1 MKGFLRRAAGLAVL
15 AAAIRAR
22 SPRQFSYPA
31 ARKAEVTEELFGV
44 KVSDPYRWMEDT
56 GSKELSDW
64 VAAQGRLSSGYLG
77 ELPLRA
83 HFQKR
88 ITELWN
94 YSKTYIPIVEGGR
107 LFYRRNEGLQHQ
119 TAIYMR
125 EGLDGPRQLVLDP
138 NAISP
143 DGSTALADFRPS
155 PDGRL
160 IAYALAEGGADWRTI
175 RVRDIASGR
184 ELPDEVKWVRFS
196 WLSWT
201 RDNKGFFYSR
211 FPEPPKG
218 QMLHAALG
226 GQAVYY
232 HRLGTPQSQDVLI
245 IERPDLSRG
254 LLAAWVPRQGR
265 YLLIRLS
272 EGSGP
277 VNRLYYVDMGDPA
290 RPDVKAPVKPLVED
304 EGAEYTALGYDGS
317 TLYVK
322 TDENAPNRKIIAIDL
337 RDPRRETWK
346 TVIPEAKDA
355 IRIASYFG
363 STPGRRV
370 PVRRAKPP
378 GGLRPRRPAAGRD
391 SAAGRGLDHR
401 RGRAALGADL
411 LRVHFAA
418 LQADGVPVQP
428 ANGQVA
434 AFEPPS
440 VPIDVRRY
448 ETRRVFAASKD
459 GTRVPY
465 FVTARKDLKLD
476 GANPTLLH
484 GYGGFSISILPT
496 YLPHVVAWLERG
508 GVWVSANIRGGG
520 EYGREWHRAA
530 RAEKRQNA
538 FDDFIAVAEHLVKEK
553 VTAPARLAIWGRS
566 NGGLLV
572 SVVSQQRPDLYAAV
586 VSGVPV
592 TDMLRFDR
600 FTGGRAWIPEY
611 GSPRNPEQF
620 QTLLRYSPLH
630 NVKQGTCYPATL
642 VTTAEYDDRVVPNH
656 AYKFAAAVQAAQ
668 PCPRPVLLRYEAK
681 ASHGYT
687 PTERRIAEL
696 ADVWA
701 FAAEHTGMRPAAV
714 PVTRTP
720 VRAVRSGAAALF
732 SAGLRRRAAAA
743 SRGPTSRVPLRPSG

>member
-1 MKGFLRRAAGLAVL
+1 MVPKGGKWVVL
-15 AAAIRAR
+15 AAAALCAGLALAQ
-22 SPRQFSYPA
+22 SPKFSYPA

-56 GSKELSDW
+56 GSAELADW
-64 VAAQGRLSSGYLG
+64 VAAQGRFSSGYLG

-94 YSKTYIPIVEGGR
+94 YSKTYIPIVENGR

-125 EGLDGPRQLVLDP
+125 EGLGGPRQLVLDA

-155 PDGRL
+155 PDGKL
-160 IAYALAEGGADWRTI
+160 LVYALAEGGADWRTL
-175 RVRDIASGR
+175 RVRDLASGR
-184 ELPDEVKWVRFS
+184 DLSDEVKWVRFS

-218 QMLHAALG
+218 QVLHAALG

-245 IERPDLSRG
+245 IARPDLSRG
-254 LLAAWVPRQGR
+254 LLAAWVPREGR
-265 YLLIRLS
+265 YLLIRLA

-277 VNRLYYVDMGDPA
+277 VNRLYYVDMGDPE

-304 EGAEYTALGYDGS
+304 DGAEYTALGYVGS

-337 RDPRRETWK
+337 RNPRRETWK
-346 TVIPEAKDA
+346 TLIPEAKDA
-355 IRIASYFG
+355 IRIASFFG
-363 STPGRRV
+363 ERIVIEYLSDVQSRLAVFDT
-370 PVRRAKPP
+370 
-378 GGLRPRRPAAGRD
+378 AGRAQGEIALPD
-391 SAAGRGLDHR
+391 AGSVTGLGGQR
-401 RGRAALGADL
+401 SGRIFFEFTSPLY
-411 LRVHFAA
+411 
-418 LQADGVPVQP
+418 QP
-428 ANGQVA
+428 TVFQYNPQDGQVA
-434 AFEPPS
+434 TFEPPS
-440 VPIDVRRY
+440 VPIDVRQY
-448 ETRRVFAASKD
+448 ETRRLFAVSKD
-459 GTRVPY
+459 GTRVPF

-484 GYGGFSISILPT
+484 GYGGFSISILPA
-496 YLPHVVAWLERG
+496 YRPHVVAWLELG

-520 EYGREWHRAA
+520 EYGRDWHRAA
-530 RAEKRQNA
+530 RGEKRQNA

-553 VTAPARLAIWGRS
+553 YTAPAKLAIWGRS

-572 SVVSQQRPDLYAAV
+572 SVVSQQRPELYAAV

-600 FTGGRAWIPEY
+600 FTGGRNWITEY
-611 GSPRNPEQF
+611 GSPRNPQQF
-620 QTLLRYSPLH
+620 QSLLRYSPLH
-630 NVKQGTCYPATL
+630 NVKPGTCYPATL

-687 PTERRIAEL
+687 PTERQIAEL

-701 FAAEHTGMRPAAV
+701 FAAEHTGMR
-714 PVTRTP
+714 
-720 VRAVRSGAAALF
+720 RSA
-732 SAGLRRRAAAA
+732 
-743 SRGPTSRVPLRPSG
+743 P

>member
-1 MKGFLRRAAGLAVL
+1 MVPKGTWVLL
-15 AAAIRAR
+15 AAAALCAGHALAQ
-22 SPRQFSYPA
+22 SPKFSYPA
-31 ARKAEVTEELFGV
+31 ARKAELTEELFGV
-44 KVSDPYRWMEDT
+44 KVSDPYRWMEDAA
-56 GSKELSDW
+56 SAELTDW
-64 VAAQGRLSSGYLG
+64 VAAQGRLTSGYLG

-83 HFQKR
+83 HFEKR

-94 YSKTYIPIVEGGR
+94 YSRTYIPIVEGGR

-138 NAISP
+138 NALFP

-184 ELPDEVKWVRFS
+184 ALPDEVKWVRFS

-232 HRLGTPQSQDVLI
+232 HRLGTPQSEDVLI

-265 YLLIRLS
+265 YLLIRVA

-277 VNRLYYVDMGDPA
+277 VNRLYYVDMGDPE
-290 RPDVKAPVKPLVED
+290 RPDVKAPVKPLVEAD
-304 EGAEYTALGYDGS
+304 GAEYTALGHLGP

-322 TDENAPNRKIIAIDL
+322 TDENAPNGKIIAIDL
-337 RDPRRETWK
+337 RNPRRETWR

-355 IRIASYFG
+355 IRIASVFG
-363 STPGRRV
+363 EGIVVEYLSDVQSRLAVFDRSGQPQSEIPLPDAGSITGVGGQRSGRIFFTFTSPLYQPTLFQYNPRTARS
-370 PVRRAKPP
+370 PRSNRRA
-378 GGLRPRRPAAGRD
+378 RRSTCANT
-391 SAAGRGLDHR
+391 R
-401 RGRAALGADL
+401 RGACS
-411 LRVHFAA
+411 
-418 LQADGVPVQP
+418 
-428 ANGQVA
+428 
-434 AFEPPS
+434 PS
-440 VPIDVRRY
+440 RR
-448 ETRRVFAASKD
+448 
-459 GTRVPY
+459 
-465 FVTARKDLKLD
+465 TAR
-476 GANPTLLH
+476 GCRTSSRRARISSATARTPRCSTATAAI
-484 GYGGFSISILPT
+484 SISILPA
-496 YLPHVVAWLERG
+496 YRSDVVAWLELG

-530 RAEKRQNA
+530 RGENRQNA

-553 VTAPARLAIWGRS
+553 VTAPAKLAIWGRS

-572 SVVSQQRPDLYAAV
+572 SVVSQQRPELYAAV

-600 FTGGRAWIPEY
+600 FTGGRNWISEY
-611 GSPRNPEQF
+611 GSPRNAQQF
-620 QTLLRYSPLH
+620 QSLLRYSPYH
-630 NVKQGTCYPATL
+630 NVKAGTCYPATL

-687 PTERRIAEL
+687 PTQRQIAEL

-701 FAAEHTGMRPAAV
+701 FAAEHTGMRRPA
-714 PVTRTP
+714 P
-720 VRAVRSGAAALF
+720 
-732 SAGLRRRAAAA
+732 
-743 SRGPTSRVPLRPSG
+743 

>member
-1 MKGFLRRAAGLAVL
+1 MWVLLAAAGLCTEL
-15 AAAIRAR
+15 ALAQ
-22 SPRQFSYPA
+22 SPKFSYPP
-31 ARKAEVTEELFGV
+31 ARKAELTEELFGV
-44 KVSDPYRWMEDT
+44 KVSDPYRWMEES
-56 GSKELSDW
+56 GSAELNDW
-64 VAAQGRLSSGYLG
+64 LAAQGRLTSGYLG

-94 YSKTYIPIVEGGR
+94 YSKTSIPTVEGGR
-107 LFYRRNEGLQHQ
+107 LFYRRNEGLQQ
-119 TAIYMR
+119 QSAIYMR

-138 NAISP
+138 NAMFP

-232 HRLGTPQSQDVLI
+232 HRLGTPQSEDALI

-254 LLAAWVPRQGR
+254 LLAAWVPRPGR
-265 YLLIRLS
+265 YLLIRLA
-272 EGSGP
+272 EGAGT
-277 VNRLYYVDMGDPA
+277 VNRLYYVDMGDA
-290 RPDVKAPVKPLVED
+290 ERPDVKAPVKPLVED
-304 EGAEYTALGYDGS
+304 GGAEYTALGQLGS
-317 TLYVK
+317 TLYVR
-322 TDENAPNRKIIAIDL
+322 TDENAPNRKIISIDL
-337 RDPRRETWK
+337 NNPRREAWK

-355 IRIASYFG
+355 MRIATLFIGQIVVEYLSDVQSRLAVFD
-363 STPGRRV
+363 
-370 PVRRAKPP
+370 
-378 GGLRPRRPAAGRD
+378 AAGRPQGEIALPD
-391 SAAGRGLDHR
+391 AGSVTGVGGQRS
-401 RGRAALGADL
+401 GRIFFEFSSPLYQPTVF
-411 LRVHFAA
+411 RYNPR
-418 LQADGVPVQP
+418 DGKVV
-428 ANGQVA
+428 
-434 AFEPPS
+434 AFEAPS
-440 VPIDVRRY
+440 VPIDVSKY
-448 ETRRVFAASKD
+448 ETRRLFAVSKD
-459 GTRVPY
+459 GTRVPF

-476 GANPTLLH
+476 GTNPTLLH
-484 GYGGFSISILPT
+484 AYGGFSISLLPV
-496 YLPHVVAWLERG
+496 YRPQVVAWLELG

-530 RAEKRQNA
+530 RVEKRQSA

-553 VTAPARLAIWGRS
+553 YTSPAKLAIWGRS

-572 SVVSQQRPDLYAAV
+572 SVVSQQRPELYAAV

-600 FTGGRAWIPEY
+600 FTGGRAWVPEY
-611 GSPRNPEQF
+611 GSPRDPQQF
-620 QTLLRYSPLH
+620 QNLLRYSPLH
-630 NVKQGTCYPATL
+630 NVKPGTCYPATL
-642 VTTAEYDDRVVPNH
+642 VTTAEFDDRVVPNH

-668 PCPRPVLLRYEAK
+668 PCPRPVLLRYEQK

-687 PTERRIAEL
+687 PTQRWIAEL

-701 FAAEHTGMRPAAV
+701 FAAEHTGMRPPA
-714 PVTRTP
+714 
-720 VRAVRSGAAALF
+720 
-732 SAGLRRRAAAA
+732 
-743 SRGPTSRVPLRPSG
+743 PSH

>member
-1 MKGFLRRAAGLAVL
+1 VVPKAKWVLL
-15 AAAIRAR
+15 AAAALCAGVALAQ
-22 SPRQFSYPA
+22 SPKFSYPA

-44 KVSDPYRWMEDT
+44 RVSDPYRWMEDA
-56 GSKELSDW
+56 GSAELADW

-94 YSKTYIPIVEGGR
+94 YSKTYIPIVESGR

-125 EGLDGPRQLVLDP
+125 EGLGGQRQLVLDS

-155 PDGRL
+155 PDGKL
-160 IAYALAEGGADWRTI
+160 LVYALAEGGADWRTLH
-175 RVRDIASGR
+175 VRDLASGR
-184 ELPDEVKWVRFS
+184 DLPDEVKWVRFS

-201 RDNKGFFYSR
+201 RDSKGFFYSR
-211 FPEPPKG
+211 VPEPPKG
-218 QMLHAALG
+218 QALHAALG

-232 HRLGTPQSQDVLI
+232 HRLGTPQSEDVLI
-245 IERPDLSRG
+245 IERLDLSRG
-254 LLAAWVPRQGR
+254 LLAAWVPRHGR
-265 YLLIRLS
+265 YLLIRLA

-304 EGAEYTALGYDGS
+304 DGAEYTALGYAGS

-355 IRIASYFG
+355 IRIANLFTGQLVVEYLSDVQSRLAVFD
-363 STPGRRV
+363 T
-370 PVRRAKPP
+370 
-378 GGLRPRRPAAGRD
+378 AGRPQGEIPLPD
-391 SAAGRGLDHR
+391 AGSITGLGGQR
-401 RGRAALGADL
+401 SGRIFFEFTSPLY
-411 LRVHFAA
+411 
-418 LQADGVPVQP
+418 QP
-428 ANGQVA
+428 TVFQYNPQDGQVA
-434 AFEPPS
+434 TFEPPS
-440 VPIDVRRY
+440 VPIDVRQY
-448 ETRRVFAASKD
+448 ETRRLFAVSKD
-459 GTRVPY
+459 GTRVPF

-484 GYGGFSISILPT
+484 GYGGFSISILPA
-496 YLPHVVAWLERG
+496 YRPHVVAWLELG

-530 RAEKRQNA
+530 RGEKRQNA

-553 VTAPARLAIWGRS
+553 YTAPAKLAIWGRS

-572 SVVSQQRPDLYAAV
+572 SVVSQQRPELYAAV

-600 FTGGRAWIPEY
+600 FTGGRAWITEY
-611 GSPRNPEQF
+611 GSPRNPQQF
-620 QTLLRYSPLH
+620 QNLLRYSPLH
-630 NVKQGTCYPATL
+630 NVKPGTCYPATL

-668 PCPRPVLLRYEAK
+668 RCPRPVLLRYETK

-687 PTERRIAEL
+687 PTQRQIAEL

-701 FAAEHTGMRPAAV
+701 FAAEHTGMRPPA
-714 PVTRTP
+714 PGR
-720 VRAVRSGAAALF
+720 
-732 SAGLRRRAAAA
+732 
-743 SRGPTSRVPLRPSG
+743 

>member
-1 MKGFLRRAAGLAVL
+1 VVPKGTSVLL
-15 AAAIRAR
+15 AAAVLCAGHALAQ
-22 SPRQFSYPA
+22 SPKFSYPA
-31 ARKAEVTEELFGV
+31 ARKAELTEELFGV
-44 KVSDPYRWMEDT
+44 KVADPYRWMEDS
-56 GSKELSDW
+56 GSAELADW
-64 VAAQGRLSSGYLG
+64 VAAQGRLTSGYLG

-94 YSKTYIPIVEGGR
+94 YSRTYIPIVEGGR

-138 NAISP
+138 NAIFP

-160 IAYALAEGGADWRTI
+160 IAYALAQGGADWRTI

-184 ELPDEVKWVRFS
+184 VLPDEVKWVRFS

-218 QMLHAALG
+218 QMLHAVLG

-232 HRLGTPQSQDVLI
+232 HRLGTPQSEDVLI
-245 IERPDLSRG
+245 IERADLSRG
-254 LLAAWVPRQGR
+254 LLAAWVPRPGR
-265 YLLIRLS
+265 YLLIRLA
-272 EGSGP
+272 EGAGP
-277 VNRLYYVDMGDPA
+277 VNRLYYVDMGDA
-290 RPDVKAPVKPLVED
+290 EQPDVTAPVKPLVED
-304 EGAEYTALGYDGS
+304 DGAEYAALGQLGS

-322 TDENAPNRKIIAIDL
+322 TDENAPNGKIIAIDL
-337 RDPRRETWK
+337 RNPRRETWK
-346 TVIPEAKDA
+346 TVIPEGKDA
-355 IRIASYFG
+355 IRIASLFG
-363 STPGRRV
+363 EGIVVEYLSDVQSRLAVFDRSGQPQSEIPLPDAGSITGVGGQRSGRIFFTFTS
-370 PVRRAKPP
+370 P
-378 GGLRPRRPAAGRD
+378 LY
-391 SAAGRGLDHR
+391 
-401 RGRAALGADL
+401 
-411 LRVHFAA
+411 
-418 LQADGVPVQP
+418 QP
-428 ANGQVA
+428 TVFQYNPQTGQVA
-434 AFEPPS
+434 AFEAPS
-440 VPIDVRRY
+440 VPIDASKY
-448 ETRRVFAASKD
+448 ETRRLFAVSKD
-459 GTRVPY
+459 GTRVPF

-476 GANPTLLH
+476 GGNPTLLY
-484 GYGGFSISILPT
+484 GYGGYSISILPT
-496 YLPHVVAWLERG
+496 YRSDVVAWLELG

-530 RAEKRQNA
+530 RGEKRQNA

-553 VTAPARLAIWGRS
+553 YTAPAKLAIWGRS

-572 SVVSQQRPDLYAAV
+572 SVVSQQRPELYAAV

-611 GSPRNPEQF
+611 GSPRNPQQF
-620 QTLLRYSPLH
+620 QNLLRYSPYH
-630 NVKQGTCYPATL
+630 NVKAGTCYPATL
-642 VTTAEYDDRVVPNH
+642 VTTAEFDDRVVPNH

-687 PTERRIAEL
+687 PTQRQIAEL

-701 FAAEHTGMRPAAV
+701 FAAEHTGMR
-714 PVTRTP
+714 
-720 VRAVRSGAAALF
+720 RSAF
-732 SAGLRRRAAAA
+732 
-743 SRGPTSRVPLRPSG
+743 